1 MFIIIGQLGI
11 GKNIF
16 VVSHSSL
23 QETDPYRQIENQTQV
38 KHLKNMKMIGLLLQI
53 HLEFSC
59 TAQVVKLLKTI
70 TETCP
75 PESGASKSFSYES
88 FLNNL

>member
-38 KHLKNMKMIGLLLQI
+38 KHFTLK
-53 HLEFSC
+53 
-59 TAQVVKLLKTI
+59 
-70 TETCP
+70 
-75 PESGASKSFSYES
+75 
-88 FLNNL
+88 